1 MDNIT
6 PKKCLIVASG
16 VKNHKEYVD
25 LVKERLGELLPV
37 PEHEYLRS
45 PSEYIGGEYRTWTES
60 PLTNIQLAFQSVPWA
75 HADTPTLH
83 VMAGLIDNVSFKKH
97 PFVEKV

>member
-25 LVKERLGELLPV
+25 LVKERLGDLLPV
-37 PEHEYLRS
+37 PEHDYKRKS
-45 PSEYIGGEYRTWTES
+45 AEYIGGEYRTWTET
-60 PLTNIQLAFQSVPWA
+60 PNTNITLAF
-75 HADTPTLH
+75 
-83 VMAGLIDNVSFKKH
+83 
-97 PFVEKV
+97 